1 MSKKSRRERTPNLPP
16 EAFNV
21 PPAPKSVPS
30 AGAEDGITLTPAAN
44 ATNSRR
50 QAATTSTSTSG
61 AATPIDWKAEY
72 GEVIG
77 DLRRTFIIFAG
88 LVVVMIALSFVI
100 R

>member
-1 MSKKSRRERTPNLPP
+1 MSRKSRRERTPNLPP

-21 PPAPKSVPS
+21 PVAAPKAAPVSEDAPATAVTS
-30 AGAEDGITLTPAAN
+30 ATT
-44 ATNSRR
+44 ATGTNRKATASA
-50 QAATTSTSTSG
+50 AATV
-61 AATPIDWKAEY
+61 DWKAEY

-100 R
+100 P

>member
-21 PPAPKSVPS
+21 PAASPK
-30 AGAEDGITLTPAAN
+30 ATPATEAIPVT
-44 ATNSRR
+44 AAA
-50 QAATTSTSTSG
+50 AATATG
-61 AATPIDWKAEY
+61 ANRKATAAAVAVDWKDEY

-88 LVVVMIALSFVI
+88 LVAAMIALSFVI

>member
-21 PPAPKSVPS
+21 PAASPKAAPASESTTV
-30 AGAEDGITLTPAAN
+30 AAV
-44 ATNSRR
+44 T
-50 QAATTSTSTSG
+50 AATTATG
-61 AATPIDWKAEY
+61 ANRRATASAAASVAVDWKAEY

-77 DLRRTFIIFAG
+77 DLWRTFLIFAG
-88 LVVVMIALSFVI
+88 LVVAMIALSFVI